1 MAANHTK
8 LIGLGVGAILAISA
22 APMYAEAR
30 QPTADTLKAEA
41 RSFVKAI
48 SGDQRKSRT
57 YCKIVEL
64 NDQID
69 EKEDPIDARKLKKK
83 RDKLEEKLGR
93 KYIALVARRM
103 NINKDSRDYRA
114 IASILEPLDKLCTA
128 IKDQHRRRTRQ
139 EHRRRVLG
147 DLRKRGQPRLRLGHA
162 AGGRLPHASLSLL
175 PGLPGQ
181 SRGVKPDVLYF
192 EIAVLRHSSPGAA
205 RGRRWP
211 DVRQRRPQLKNCTH
225 GRFCR
230 LKS

>member
-114 IASILEPLDKLCTA
+114 ITSILEPLDKLCTA
-128 IKDQHRRRTRQ
+128 IKDQYHRRTRE
-139 EHRRRVLG
+139 EHRPRVLG
-147 DLRKRGQPRLRLGHA
+147 D
-162 AGGRLPHASLSLL
+162 
-175 PGLPGQ
+175 
-181 SRGVKPDVLYF
+181 
-192 EIAVLRHSSPGAA
+192 
-205 RGRRWP
+205 
-211 DVRQRRPQLKNCTH
+211 
-225 GRFCR
+225 
-230 LKS
+230 